1 MVFVATCSQ
10 DRTSDLLL
18 PRLAPAGVFRFDID
32 RFRDYV
38 WDFSPA
44 GFRVVAPDGAE
55 ISDRTLSAFYLR
67 KPMFLDAIDVPRGGC
82 PENWCRE
89 EVRDVFEGL
98 YRECAAQGLCA
109 LVRPARGGPW
119 RKLRQMRLAAR
130 FFPVPEW
137 HLCCGAPSEAA
148 PGGGWVFK
156 TLTQTPIG
164 PGVYP
169 FVRDADPAALSPRY
183 PWFLQRKVAGGEE
196 TTVVFVRGRS
206 FAFRLRP
213 SAGAPVDSRIVSAR
227 SPDDWEPVGL
237 APNELAAVRG
247 FMAESDHDFGRFDFL
262 RRNGRLVF
270 LEMNPNGQFAW
281 LDPDGYRGLLD
292 AVASEILAVARSGR
306 RLDWRGFPS
315 GPVDGP
321 ARQDPGH
328 RSADKIE
335 ADAPAGRRVHPE
347 AVRVR

>member
-44 GFRVVAPDGAE
+44 GFRIRAPDGAE

-137 HLCCGAPSEAA
+137 HLCCGAPAEAA

-164 PGVYP
+164 PGVHP
-169 FVRDADPAALSPRY
+169 FVRDAD
-183 PWFLQRKVAGGEE
+183 QRKAAGGEE
-196 TTVVFVRGRS
+196 ITVVFVRGRC

-213 SAGAPVDSRIVSAR
+213 CAGSPVDSRIVSAR

-237 APNELAAVRG
+237 DPNELAAVRG
-247 FMAESDHDFGRFDFL
+247 FMAETDHDFGRFDFL
-262 RRNGRLVF
+262 RAGGRLVF

-281 LDPDGYRGLLD
+281 LDLDGSRGLLD
-292 AVASEILAVARSGR
+292 AVCAEILAVARSGR
-306 RLDWRGFPS
+306 RLAW
-315 GPVDGP
+315 
-321 ARQDPGH
+321 
-328 RSADKIE
+328 
-335 ADAPAGRRVHPE
+335 
-347 AVRVR
+347 

>member
-10 DRTSDLLL
+10 DQTSDLLL
-18 PRLAPAGVFRFDID
+18 PRLAPAGAFRFDID

-44 GFRVVAPDGAE
+44 GFRIVAPDGAE

-119 RKLRQMRLAAR
+119 RKMRQMRLAAR

-137 HLCCGAPSEAA
+137 HLCCGAPAEAA

-156 TLTQTPIG
+156 TLTQTPMG

-196 TTVVFVRGRS
+196 TTVVFVRGRCL
-206 FAFRLRP
+206 AFRLRDD
-213 SAGAPVDSRIVSAR
+213 GADCVDSRIVSAR
-227 SPDDWEPVGL
+227 SPAAWEP
-237 APNELAAVRG
+237 AALSSAEIDAIRG
-247 FMAESDHDFGRFDFL
+247 FMDATDHEFGRFDFL
-262 RRNGRLVF
+262 RSGGRLVF

-281 LDPDGYRGLLD
+281 LDPDGSRGLLD
-292 AVASEILAVARSGR
+292 AVASEVVAVARSGR
-306 RLDWRGFPS
+306 RLVWTCTP
-315 GPVDGP
+315 GPRRP
-321 ARQDPGH
+321 A
-328 RSADKIE
+328 IE
-335 ADAPAGRRVHPE
+335 DAAE
-347 AVRVR
+347 ATKS